1 MSKSQDAFAARAAL
15 VAVPEPV
22 KPAGKVRVA
31 PVKMTVDVD
40 QAAYKFVSTFAEVNG
55 VALMV
60 GKARVPTVET
70 FRALLQLLE
79 EDQELATRVANRMV
93 ENLT

>member
-1 MSKSQDAFAARAAL
+1 MSKDSFAARAAL

-40 QAAYKFVSTFAEVNG
+40 QAAYKFVSSFAEVQG
-55 VALMV
+55 VALAV
-60 GKARVPTVET
+60 GKVRVPTVET
-70 FRALLQLLE
+70 FRAMLQLLE
-79 EDQELATRVANRMV
+79 EDEELARRVANRMV